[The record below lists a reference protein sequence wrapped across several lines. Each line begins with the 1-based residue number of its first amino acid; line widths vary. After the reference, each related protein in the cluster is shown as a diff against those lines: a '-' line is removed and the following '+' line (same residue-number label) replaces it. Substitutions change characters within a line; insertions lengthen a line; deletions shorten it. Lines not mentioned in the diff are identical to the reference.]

1 MKPILI
7 VVAGGSGSGKTTVV
21 TKIVEALSASD
32 DFDINDITT
41 IKHDDYYKHSDEP
54 IELRRK
60 VNYDHPD
67 SLDNELLFTQLG
79 LLLNNESIDKPIYD
93 FVKHN
98 RKDETEKVKPT
109 QVIILEGI
117 LALADSKVRDLANIK
132 LYVESDDDT
141 RFIRRLVRDMHE
153 RGRSLENVITQYVS
167 TVKPM
172 YYKFV
177 KPSKRYADII
187 IPNNKKHDVAVNL
200 MVTQIKEISRN
211 SKK

>member
-7 VVAGGSGSGKTTVV
+7 IVAGGSGSGKTTVV
-21 TKIVEALSASD
+21 TKIVDALSASE
-32 DFDINDITT
+32 DFNIKDITT
-41 IKHDDYYKHSDEP
+41 IKHDDYYKFSEEP
-54 IELRRK
+54 ITERAK

-67 SLDNELLFTQLG
+67 SLDNDLLFEQLSQ
-79 LLLNNESIDKPIYD
+79 LLDNKEINKPMYD
-93 FVKHN
+93 FVNHN
-98 RKDETEKVKPT
+98 RKEETEKVSPT

-117 LALADSKVRDLANIK
+117 LTLVDSKVRDLASIK

-153 RGRSLENVITQYVS
+153 RGRSLESVITQYVS

-172 YYKFV
+172 YYKYV

-187 IPNNKKHDVAVNL
+187 IPNNKNHDVAVGL
-200 MVTQIKEISRN
+200 MVTQIKDITKRN
-211 SKK
+211 K